1 MGKFAQFVMGPAGC
15 GKSTYCARMLEHCT
29 AMKRVVH
36 LVNLDP
42 AAEDPLCYNPSIDVR
57 ELVRADEVAE
67 QLNFGPNGALMY
79 AVQYLVDN
87 IDWLLEKVGDY
98 EDDYL
103 IIDCPGQLELYSHI
117 PVMRTLVD
125 ALQNQASY
133 RIVGLYLIDAHFLA
147 DPAKFVSGVLAC
159 LSAMT
164 RLELPHIN
172 VLSKMDLVRT
182 ALPLARFDTRRTRAF
197 FRKSHLSRGFFTDD
211 PADLEAAE
219 EPPTS
224 SSGEG
229 AEPAAAAATADEEE
243 DEDGID
249 NDGPLDGKED
259 EEDEELE
266 EVLERY
272 CQVDVPY
279 IMAKLEKHT
288 GPAFARL
295 NRAIGQLLED
305 YSMVSFVPLNLNKK
319 GSVDALLR
327 ECDFAVQFGEDEEP
341 RDPGDGEGGADL
353 DDEMSGCGCVS
364 MPQMPSEEELPQDLK
379 DVLSAND

>member
-29 AMKRVVH
+29 AIKRVVH

-57 ELVRADEVAE
+57 DLVRADEVAE

-87 IDWLLEKVGDY
+87 IDWFLDRVGDY

-117 PVMRTLVD
+117 PVMRALVD
-125 ALQNQASY
+125 ALQNQAGY

-164 RLELPHIN
+164 RLELPHLN

-182 ALPLARFDTRRTRAF
+182 ALPLARFNTRKTKEF
-197 FRKSHLSRGFFTDD
+197 FRKSHLSKGFFTDD
-211 PADLEAAE
+211 PADIE
-219 EPPTS
+219 
-224 SSGEG
+224 
-229 AEPAAAAATADEEE
+229 AAAADRQRSDDSRKPSDMDVS
-243 DEDGID
+243 DEDGDADDD
-249 NDGPLDGKED
+249 NPLEGSD
-259 EEDEELE
+259 EEDEELQDT
-266 EVLERY
+266 LEKY
-272 CQVDVPY
+272 CDVDVQY
-279 IMAKLEKHT
+279 ILNKLEQQT
-288 GPAFARL
+288 GPAFTKL
-295 NRAIGQLLED
+295 NRAIGQLLEE
-305 YSMVSFVPLNLNKK
+305 YSMVTFIPLNLNKK

-327 ECDFAVQFGEDEEP
+327 ECDVAIQYGEDEEP
-341 RDPGDGEGGADL
+341 ADPGDAEFSGEDL
-353 DDEMSGCGCVS
+353 IDEDGFSS
-364 MPQMPSEEELPQDLK
+364 LPKSPDELPDGLK
-379 DVLSAND
+379 EVLSAND

>member
-1 MGKFAQFVMGPAGC
+1 MGKYAQFVMGPAGC

-42 AAEDPLCYNPSIDVR
+42 AAEDPLCYNPSIDIR
-57 ELVRADEVAE
+57 ELVRADEVAQ
-67 QLNFGPNGALMY
+67 QLNYGPNGALMY
-79 AVQYLVDN
+79 AVQYMVDN
-87 IDWLLEKVGDY
+87 IDWLLERIGDY

-125 ALQNQASY
+125 ALQNQANY

-164 RLELPHIN
+164 RLELPHLN

-182 ALPLARFDTRRTRAF
+182 ALPLARFNTRKTKEF
-197 FRKSHLSRGFFTDD
+197 FRKSHLSKGFFTDD
-211 PADLEAAE
+211 PADIEAAAKGRMGDDMSKPSDMDDSDDDGDIDDE
-219 EPPTS
+219 NPL
-224 SSGEG
+224 EG
-229 AEPAAAAATADEEE
+229 S
-243 DEDGID
+243 
-249 NDGPLDGKED
+249 D
-259 EEDEELE
+259 EEDEELQDT
-266 EVLERY
+266 LEKY
-272 CQVDVPY
+272 CDVDVPY
-279 IMAKLEKHT
+279 ILSKLERQT
-288 GPAFARL
+288 GPAFTRL
-295 NRAIGQLLED
+295 NKAIGQLLEE
-305 YSMVSFVPLNLNKK
+305 YSMVTFIPLNLNKK

-327 ECDFAVQFGEDEEP
+327 ECDVAIQYGEDEEP
-341 RDPGDGEGGADL
+341 PEPAD
-353 DDEMSGCGCVS
+353 
-364 MPQMPSEEELPQDLK
+364 EELGGDNLMDEYGFSSLPRTADDLPDGLK

>member
-29 AMKRVVH
+29 AIKRVVH

-42 AAEDPLCYNPSIDVR
+42 AAEDPLCYSPSIDIR

-87 IDWLLEKVGDY
+87 IDWLLDKIGDY

-125 ALQNQASY
+125 ALQNQANY

-164 RLELPHIN
+164 RLELPHLN

-182 ALPLARFDTRRTRAF
+182 ALPLARFNTRKTKEF
-197 FRKSHLSRGFFTDD
+197 FRKSHLSKGFFTDD
-211 PADLEAAE
+211 PADIE
-219 EPPTS
+219 
-224 SSGEG
+224 
-229 AEPAAAAATADEEE
+229 AAAAGRLRD
-243 DEDGID
+243 DEDDGSQPKPSDYDVSEDDGDADDD
-249 NDGPLDGKED
+249 NPLEGSD
-259 EEDEELE
+259 EEDEELQDT
-266 EVLERY
+266 LEKY
-272 CQVDVPY
+272 CDVDVQY
-279 IMAKLEKHT
+279 ILSKLEHQT
-288 GPAFARL
+288 GPAFTRL
-295 NRAIGQLLED
+295 NKAIGQLLEE
-305 YSMVSFVPLNLNKK
+305 YSMVTFIPLNLNKK

-327 ECDFAVQFGEDEEP
+327 ECDVAVQFGEDEEP
-341 RDPGDGEGGADL
+341 QEPVDYEGSDFL
-353 DDEMSGCGCVS
+353 DEFSS
-364 MPQMPSEEELPQDLK
+364 LPKTEEELPQGLR
-379 DVLSAND
+379 DVLASND